1 MLAKVVDFG
10 LRMSIA
16 YRLGNC
22 LNSGTWITLG
32 DASMEQVTMLL
43 GAIDGIKNTLFLLV
57 KLRDQKVHF
66 SIIIAM

>member
-16 YRLGNC
+16 YRLENR

-43 GAIDGIKNTLFLLV
+43 GAIDGIKNTLFSLV